1 MSEEYNED
9 IKFKQNLIKES
20 IIDKNYDKNSFFN
33 FCMTR
38 KPNTDDLS
46 NWTLEELQQV
56 ILG

>member
-46 NWTLEELQQV
+46 NWTLEEYSK
-56 ILG
+56 

>member
-33 FCMTR
+33 LNLNSKNPINKAF
-38 KPNTDDLS
+38 
-46 NWTLEELQQV
+46 
-56 ILG
+56 I